1 MPHGHLAE
9 LAVDHTLL
17 LGAHVLSD
25 EGHVGVV
32 GPVQLAG
39 LHVFPLGM
47 IDELLGDAFATHE
60 KDTLDL
66 KIGLVLGHADST
78 EGVLSEAIKSLDETF
93 KHVLEHVHNLAFSAD
108 LVVVHEPPAEAV
120 LALLLEHLVDSN
132 TLLVGVVDEES
143 LEVEEIELASLGQ
156 FIKRVDDL
164 SLGGLG
170 SSSGGSSLGL
180 LLLNLDD
187 GLHGL
192 GGHLDVT
199 VDSSELGEGRNALK
213 PGTDLSSGL
222 LESLIEDKLEGTR
235 EGGGEDDVSDSD
247 AVSNDPVTSEG
258 LVESSAVLLDALDG
272 IVELSLSDVGSAA
285 EDGVEGGH
293 GALEDTGLNPVQP

>member
-47 IDELLGDAFATHE
+47 IDELLGDAFATHK

-108 LVVVHEPPAEAV
+108 LVVVYEPPTEAV
-120 LALLLEHLVDSN
+120 LALLLEHLIDSD
-132 TLLVGVVDEES
+132 TLLVGVIDEES
-143 LEVEEIELASLGQ
+143 LKVEEVELTSLCE
-156 FIKRVDDL
+156 FIKRVDVLLL
-164 SLGGLG
+164 SGLG
-170 SSSGGSSLGL
+170 SSGGSGLGL
-180 LLLNLDD
+180 LLLSLDD

-192 GGHLDVT
+192 GALLDLT
-199 VDSSELGEGRNALK
+199 EDGDEFGKGSNARK
-213 PGTDLSSGL
+213 PGTDLSASL
-222 LESLIEDKLEGTR
+222 LESGIEDHLEGVG

-258 LVESSAVLLDALDG
+258 RVDGSGVLLDALDG
-272 IVELSLSDVGSAA
+272 IVELRLSDGGAHA
-285 EDGVEGGH
+285 KDGEHSRHV
-293 GALEDTGLNPVQP
+293 ALDDTRLNPVHP